1 MQRRRLILR
10 RIGGSLF
17 ITVPSEILR
26 TYGLRVG
33 DAIEWEL
40 GADEAKVR
48 FFKVTTSVTPAERAE
63 DTAEAAAA
71 G

>member
-1 MQRRRLILR
+1 MLKRRLILR

-17 ITVPSEILR
+17 ITVPAEILR

-48 FFKVTTSVTPAERAE
+48 FFRVTTNVTPAERNETVEASVSAE
-63 DTAEAAAA
+63 
-71 G
+71 